1 MKGER
6 STVDNNELLQKKEEE
21 LLKKLEEYYHL
32 KDKLR
37 DVKPGKDVIQHAGP
51 YLRKEEFIAAI
62 QALLKEWLVQGESAK
77 KFEQIF
83 CKLVGHEFGIVTNSG
98 SSANLLM
105 VAALKSK
112 KTYNFQS
119 GKIITPAFCFP
130 TTLNPIIQNGFTPVF
145 ADVTLD
151 DYNIDVNQLE
161 NIYDKDC
168 KAIFFSHTFGIPANM
183 DEIMKFVED
192 HNLVFLEDNCDA
204 LGSKYKDKPTGSFG
218 VMSSCSFYPAHHM
231 TMGEGGFVACSNEN
245 LANTIRSL
253 RDWGRGCYC
262 VGKKANES
270 KVGTCGHRF
279 DNWINAMPDK
289 IFDHK
294 YVYGEIGFN
303 LKPLELQ
310 CAMGLEQIK
319 RLEQFTKKREYNFN
333 SLYSFFKKFEKYF
346 ILPNNN
352 DPKKQ
357 ISWFGFILTIKDSSL
372 FSREKIC
379 EFYEDN
385 KIATRTFFGGN
396 VLLHPAYEGIV
407 DFKDAMNNFPVSTKI
422 TNDSFYI
429 GLHPSI
435 EEKHL
440 NWIKDVTERFFE
452 KY

>member
-1 MKGER
+1 MDK
-6 STVDNNELLQKKEEE
+6 NELLQKKEQEVLE
-21 LLKKLEEYYHL
+21 KLEEYYNI
-32 KDKLR
+32 KDQLR
-37 DVKPGKDVIQHAGP
+37 EIQPGKDVIQHAGP
-51 YLRKEEFIAAI
+51 YLRKEEFISAI
-62 QALLKEWLVQGESAK
+62 QAILKEWLVQGESARQ
-77 KFEQIF
+77 FERIF
-83 CKLVGHEFGIVTNSG
+83 CKLVGHNFGVVTNSG

-130 TTLNPIIQNGFTPVF
+130 TTLNPIIQNGFKPVF
-145 ADVTLD
+145 VDVTLD

-161 NIYDKDC
+161 NVYDKEC
-168 KAIFFSHTFGIPANM
+168 KAIFFSNNFGIPANM
-183 DEIMKFVED
+183 DEILKFVED
-192 HNLVFLEDNCDA
+192 HGLVFLEDNCDA
-204 LGSKYKDKPTGSFG
+204 LGSRYEDKPTGSFG

-270 KVGTCGHRF
+270 KEGTCGRRF
-279 DNWINAMPDK
+279 DNWIETVPDK

-294 YVYGEIGFN
+294 YVYGEIGYN

-310 CAMGLEQIK
+310 CAIGLEQIK
-319 RLEQFTKKREYNFN
+319 RLKEFAKKREKNFN
-333 SLYSFFKKFEKYF
+333 SLYSFFKKYEKYF
-346 ILPNNN
+346 ILPNNK
-352 DPKKQ
+352 DSKKQ
-357 ISWFGFILTIKDSSL
+357 INWFGFILTVKDSSL

-379 EFYEDN
+379 EFFEDN

-396 VLLHPAYEGIV
+396 ILLHPAYEGLI
-407 DFKDAMNNFPVSTKI
+407 DSNEAMNNFPVATKI

-435 EEKHL
+435 EQKHL
-440 NWIKDVTERFFE
+440 EWIKEVSERFFQ
-452 KY
+452 KL